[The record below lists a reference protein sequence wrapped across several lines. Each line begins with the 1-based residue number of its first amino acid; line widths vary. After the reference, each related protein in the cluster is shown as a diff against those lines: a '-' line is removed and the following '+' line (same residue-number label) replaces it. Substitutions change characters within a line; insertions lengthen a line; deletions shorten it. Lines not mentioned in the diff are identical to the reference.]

1 MSIYQKEVNMKIN
14 EIHLQSLSFRL
25 LGLVFVEVDR
35 APVADGQNPP
45 ALAVLVRRAHKLCEE
60 AAETD

>member
-1 MSIYQKEVNMKIN
+1 MKIN

-45 ALAVLVRRAHKLCEE
+45 ALAVLVGRAHKLCEE